1 MGRKAKLKKIRQEK
15 KQSFPESQ
23 RIPKAD
29 PKQFIRELE
38 KQGYQL
44 KQIER
49 SPEIPEER
57 REPEV

>member
-15 KQSFPESQ
+15 KQSLSESQ

-29 PKQFIRELE
+29 SNQFIQELE
-38 KQGYQL
+38 RQGYQL
-44 KQIER
+44 KRIER
-49 SPEIPEER
+49 SPEIPEKR